1 MPWSVE
7 RVGSALH
14 VEISPPMVS
23 EWEPLMDE
31 IQANLNPTP
40 LAIHLPS
47 RIPEATKTD
56 QDMLKVM
63 WQSLGALGIPLLP
76 PT

>member
-14 VEISPPMVS
+14 IEISPPMLA
-23 EWEPLMDE
+23 EWEQLMDE
-31 IQANLNPTP
+31 IQANLTPAP

-47 RIPEATKTD
+47 RIADATKTD

-63 WQSLGALGIPLLP
+63 WQSLGSLGIPLLP